1 MLQWIF
7 EKLLDRSINHDKFKL
22 YNFLSRFNKPM
33 TIWEKK
39 LQIEIDAI
47 NRLIPEIP
55 DDWIQKLDY
64 QLENKIK
71 EYEQKNRHQ
80 ASPKAPDTCFL

>member
-1 MLQWIF
+1 MQWIF
-7 EKLLDRSINHDKFKL
+7 EKLLDYSINHDNFKL
-22 YNFLSRFNKPM
+22 YNFLSRFDKPM

-47 NRLIPEIP
+47 NHLIPEIP
-55 DDWIQKLDY
+55 QEWIQKLDH

-71 EYEQKNRHQ
+71 EYEQKKQ
-80 ASPKAPDTCFL
+80 ASSKP